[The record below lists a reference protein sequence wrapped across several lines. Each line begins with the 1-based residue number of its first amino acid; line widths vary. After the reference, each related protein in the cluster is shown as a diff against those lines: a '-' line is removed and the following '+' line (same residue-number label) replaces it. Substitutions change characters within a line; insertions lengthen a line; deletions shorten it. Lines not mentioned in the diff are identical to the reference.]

1 MKDSVPVKI
10 KQSIEKPP
18 YSLPFSA
25 TGILHGYAA
34 GRSPTAAAGQPVYPF
49 LTVNDRGQPPPSRQ
63 LSGRKAQKYEIKIV
77 NSHDRDPRNR
87 ARYLPACGETA
98 LSAAEETK
106 HRKTM
111 KRLLTMALLAIL
123 AIPLHAQRLVIGERV
138 PDLNITQWLN
148 GAPVSDGKAVMVEFY
163 HSSNPKGAERLA
175 QLDELAKSYGDRL
188 AVIVVTREKDDAVIS
203 SLLGGNPSY
212 RVGYDG
218 NGSVFSAF
226 SARYVPY
233 SVIYDKRG
241 RILWVGNPSSLSAAD
256 VADIIH

>member
-1 MKDSVPVKI
+1 
-10 KQSIEKPP
+10 
-18 YSLPFSA
+18 
-25 TGILHGYAA
+25 
-34 GRSPTAAAGQPVYPF
+34 
-49 LTVNDRGQPPPSRQ
+49 
-63 LSGRKAQKYEIKIV
+63 
-77 NSHDRDPRNR
+77 
-87 ARYLPACGETA
+87 
-98 LSAAEETK
+98 
-106 HRKTM
+106 
-111 KRLLTMALLAIL
+111 MALLAIL

-163 HSSNPKGAERLA
+163 HSSNPKGAERL
-175 QLDELAKSYGDRL
+175 GDRL
-188 AVIVVTREKDDAVIS
+188 AVIVVTREKNDAVIS

-218 NGSVFSAF
+218 DGSVFSAF

>member
-1 MKDSVPVKI
+1 
-10 KQSIEKPP
+10 
-18 YSLPFSA
+18 
-25 TGILHGYAA
+25 
-34 GRSPTAAAGQPVYPF
+34 
-49 LTVNDRGQPPPSRQ
+49 
-63 LSGRKAQKYEIKIV
+63 
-77 NSHDRDPRNR
+77 
-87 ARYLPACGETA
+87 
-98 LSAAEETK
+98 
-106 HRKTM
+106 
-111 KRLLTMALLAIL
+111 MALLAIL

-163 HSSNPKGAERLA
+163 HSSNPKGAER
-175 QLDELAKSYGDRL
+175 DRL

-218 NGSVFSAF
+218 DGSVFSAF

>member
-49 LTVNDRGQPPPSRQ
+49 LTVNDRGQPPSRQ

-77 NSHDRDPRNR
+77 NSHDRDPGTGPDICPHAERRHCPPQKNETR
-87 ARYLPACGETA
+87 KNDEKITDDGIIGHFSHTAACTAARDRRTRTGPEYN
-98 LSAAEETK
+98 
-106 HRKTM
+106 
-111 KRLLTMALLAIL
+111 TMAQRSSRLRRESGHGRVLPLLQSQGCGTARTARRTRQIL
-123 AIPLHAQRLVIGERV
+123 RRPAGHHR
-138 PDLNITQWLN
+138 
-148 GAPVSDGKAVMVEFY
+148 SD
-163 HSSNPKGAERLA
+163 
-175 QLDELAKSYGDRL
+175 
-188 AVIVVTREKDDAVIS
+188 TREGRCRHIVPARRQ
-203 SLLGGNPSY
+203 PSY

>member
-1 MKDSVPVKI
+1 MRRD
-10 KQSIEKPP
+10 
-18 YSLPFSA
+18 
-25 TGILHGYAA
+25 GIV
-34 GRSPTAAAGQPVYPF
+34 R
-49 LTVNDRGQPPPSRQ
+49 RR
-63 LSGRKAQKYEIKIV
+63 R
-77 NSHDRDPRNR
+77 
-87 ARYLPACGETA
+87 
-98 LSAAEETK
+98 TK
-106 HRKTM
+106 HGKTM

-212 RVGYDG
+212 RVGFG
-218 NGSVFSAF
+218 LLGFLGPLCPLLGHL
-226 SARYVPY
+226 RQTGTHPL
-233 SVIYDKRG
+233 G
-241 RILWVGNPSSLSAAD
+241 RQSL
-256 VADIIH
+256 VALRSRRRRHHPLNRDTKNEIFRTLGTPPPRRE

>member
-1 MKDSVPVKI
+1 
-10 KQSIEKPP
+10 
-18 YSLPFSA
+18 
-25 TGILHGYAA
+25 
-34 GRSPTAAAGQPVYPF
+34 
-49 LTVNDRGQPPPSRQ
+49 
-63 LSGRKAQKYEIKIV
+63 
-77 NSHDRDPRNR
+77 
-87 ARYLPACGETA
+87 
-98 LSAAEETK
+98 
-106 HRKTM
+106 
-111 KRLLTMALLAIL
+111 MALLAIL

-188 AVIVVTREKDDAVIS
+188 AVIVVTGEKYDAVIS

-218 NGSVFSAF
+218 DGSVFSAF

>member
-1 MKDSVPVKI
+1 
-10 KQSIEKPP
+10 
-18 YSLPFSA
+18 
-25 TGILHGYAA
+25 
-34 GRSPTAAAGQPVYPF
+34 
-49 LTVNDRGQPPPSRQ
+49 
-63 LSGRKAQKYEIKIV
+63 
-77 NSHDRDPRNR
+77 
-87 ARYLPACGETA
+87 
-98 LSAAEETK
+98 
-106 HRKTM
+106 
-111 KRLLTMALLAIL
+111 MALLAIL

-188 AVIVVTREKDDAVIS
+188 AVIVVTREKNDAVIS

-218 NGSVFSAF
+218 DG

>member
-1 MKDSVPVKI
+1 
-10 KQSIEKPP
+10 
-18 YSLPFSA
+18 
-25 TGILHGYAA
+25 
-34 GRSPTAAAGQPVYPF
+34 
-49 LTVNDRGQPPPSRQ
+49 
-63 LSGRKAQKYEIKIV
+63 
-77 NSHDRDPRNR
+77 
-87 ARYLPACGETA
+87 
-98 LSAAEETK
+98 
-106 HRKTM
+106 
-111 KRLLTMALLAIL
+111 MALLAIL

-175 QLDELAKSYGDRL
+175 QLDDRL

-218 NGSVFSAF
+218 DGSVFSAF

>member
-1 MKDSVPVKI
+1 MRRD
-10 KQSIEKPP
+10 
-18 YSLPFSA
+18 
-25 TGILHGYAA
+25 GIV
-34 GRSPTAAAGQPVYPF
+34 R
-49 LTVNDRGQPPPSRQ
+49 RR
-63 LSGRKAQKYEIKIV
+63 R
-77 NSHDRDPRNR
+77 
-87 ARYLPACGETA
+87 
-98 LSAAEETK
+98 TK
-106 HRKTM
+106 HGKTM

-218 NGSVFSAF
+218 DLRQTGTH
-226 SARYVPY
+226 PL
-233 SVIYDKRG
+233 G
-241 RILWVGNPSSLSAAD
+241 RQSL
-256 VADIIH
+256 VALRSRRRRHHPLNRDTKNEIFRTLGTPPPRRE